1 MPEATTVNKSE
12 CFGAAILFGAVA
24 FLTVPAP
31 AQATPNCSQWGFPG
45 NFSLNQSNGLTVRFN
60 STTGPIA
67 HGTADSRGGDHADWG
82 NVDGGI
88 QGDSINFIIS
98 WTTTDTAY
106 QDSPPTGV
114 YGGSVGSDGFAHGDT
129 EDRSGRGPGAHWDS
143 TVPLVCIKPTA
154 PPPAA
159 APPPAEAPAPAAPP
173 APNGLPAD
181 TVVTPFP
188 DRRSVPP
195 LTSGQ

>member
-1 MPEATTVNKSE
+1 MPEATTANKSK
-12 CFGAAILFGAVA
+12 FVGAAIIFGAVA

-45 NFSLNQSNGLTVRFN
+45 NFSLNQSNGDTVRFSAIGPN
-60 STTGPIA
+60 AGGWADATGAPNGPYT
-67 HGTADSRGGDHADWG
+67 GTVSGSISGDKLDFLIHWYGAD
-82 NVDGGI
+82 
-88 QGDSINFIIS
+88 
-98 WTTTDTAY
+98 
-106 QDSPPTGV
+106 TGH
-114 YGGSVGSDGFAHGDT
+114 YSGSVGDNGFAHGDT
-129 EDRSGRGPGAHWDS
+129 ADLSTLRDSAHWDS
-143 TVPLVCIKPTA
+143 TVPLVCTTPTA

-159 APPPAEAPAPAAPP
+159 APPPAEAPAPVAPP

-195 LTSGQ
+195 FTSGQ